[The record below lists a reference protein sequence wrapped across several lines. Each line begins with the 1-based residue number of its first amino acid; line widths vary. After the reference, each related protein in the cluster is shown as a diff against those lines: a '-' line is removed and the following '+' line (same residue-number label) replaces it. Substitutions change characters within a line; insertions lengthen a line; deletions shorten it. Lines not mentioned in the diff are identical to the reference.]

1 VRPRPAATAALI
13 AALAT
18 AAGVAPIP
26 AQAPDAPEGRSAHSA
41 GSGGPDTDLERL
53 RGQIVELEGRVRS
66 LEVRKAEVRV
76 ERERLETE
84 LALATLRVR
93 EGEAQRRQL
102 EAEEAAAARAA
113 EVSRAALAAAG
124 ERLRK
129 QLAVL
134 AVLGRAGLWPLAV
147 RAALEGTDAT
157 RRITVMVLLVREQAQ
172 QRAEVARLAEQRA
185 AALAELSRRRAELEA
200 AHERLGEQ
208 RVELATTSERV
219 AAELVRLEEDRRAGA
234 VALADAIA
242 AEARLERLWGTVTA
256 DRVGGRA
263 DIEILRGGLP
273 WPVRDGQVVRGFG
286 SRRDPRYG
294 TVTVS
299 NGLYLV
305 APGGRTVSAIAP
317 GTVAYAQFFK
327 GYGNLV
333 IVQHGERL
341 YSLYARLSSM
351 LTSAGRRVAMGD
363 PLGVVG
369 PAGEQDGNFY
379 LEVRL
384 GQEPQDPRLWL
395 EPVKE

>member
-1 VRPRPAATAALI
+1 MRPRLAAAAALI

-26 AQAPDAPEGRSAHSA
+26 AQAPDVPEGRSAQSA
-41 GSGGPDTDLERL
+41 GAEGPDTDLERL

-66 LEVRKAEVRV
+66 LEARKAEVSI

-263 DIEILRGGLP
+263 DVEILRGGLP
-273 WPVRDGQVVRGFG
+273 WPVRDGQEVRGFG
-286 SRRDPRYG
+286 PRRDPRYG

-299 NGLYLV
+299 NGLYLA

-317 GTVAYAQFFK
+317 GTVAYAKFFK

-363 PLGVVG
+363 PLGIVG

>member
-1 VRPRPAATAALI
+1 VILRPVAALALA

-18 AAGVAPIP
+18 AAARAATADGPP
-26 AQAPDAPEGRSAHSA
+26 ATPGAETASGAADGA
-41 GSGGPDTDLERL
+41 GADLDLL
-53 RGQIVELEGRVRS
+53 RGQIAELEERVKA
-66 LEVRKAEVRV
+66 LEARKAEVRA

-93 EGEAQRRQL
+93 EAEARRREL
-102 EAEEAAAARAA
+102 EAEEAAAARSAEAA
-113 EVSRAALAAAG
+113 RAALATAG
-124 ERLRK
+124 ERLRS
-129 QLAVL
+129 QLALL

-157 RRITVMVLLVREQAQ
+157 RRITVMVLLVREHER

-208 RVELATTSERV
+208 RVALASTQERV
-219 AAELVRLEEDRRAGA
+219 AAELVRLEQDRRAGA

-242 AEARLERLWGTVTA
+242 AEARLERLWGTVTGA
-256 DRVGGRA
+256 AAGGRP
-263 DIEILRGGLP
+263 DVEILRGGLP
-273 WPVRDGQVVRGFG
+273 WPVRGAALVHGFG
-286 SRRDPRYG
+286 PRRDPRYG

-299 NGLYLV
+299 NGLQLA
-305 APGGRTVSAIAP
+305 APDGQTVTAIAP

-369 PAGEQDGNFY
+369 PAGDQDGNFY

-395 EPVKE
+395 QPAGE

>member
-1 VRPRPAATAALI
+1 VSRRPV
-13 AALAT
+13 AALALAAAVATAPGRVT
-18 AAGVAPIP
+18 AANGPAETPGGAP
-26 AQAPDAPEGRSAHSA
+26 ADAAAGQAGA
-41 GSGGPDTDLERL
+41 DLERL
-53 RGQIVELEGRVRS
+53 REQIAELEERVKA
-66 LEVRKAEVRV
+66 LEARKAEALAQ
-76 ERERLETE
+76 RERLETE

-93 EGEAQRRQL
+93 EAEARRREL
-102 EAEEAAAARAA
+102 EAEEAAAARTA
-113 EVSRAALAAAG
+113 EASRAALATAG
-124 ERLRK
+124 ERLRS
-129 QLAVL
+129 QLALL

-157 RRITVMVLLVREQAQ
+157 RRITVMVLLVREHER

-200 AHERLGEQ
+200 AHERLREQ
-208 RVELATTSERV
+208 RLELATTQERV

-256 DRVGGRA
+256 EPIGGRA
-263 DIEILRGGLP
+263 NVEILRGGLP
-273 WPVRDGQVVRGFG
+273 WPVRDAAVVHSFG
-286 SRRDPRYG
+286 PRRDPRYG

-299 NGLYLV
+299 NGLQLAV
-305 APGGRTVSAIAP
+305 PAGQSVTAIAP

-369 PAGEQDGNFY
+369 PAGDQDGNFY

-395 EPVKE
+395 QPVGE